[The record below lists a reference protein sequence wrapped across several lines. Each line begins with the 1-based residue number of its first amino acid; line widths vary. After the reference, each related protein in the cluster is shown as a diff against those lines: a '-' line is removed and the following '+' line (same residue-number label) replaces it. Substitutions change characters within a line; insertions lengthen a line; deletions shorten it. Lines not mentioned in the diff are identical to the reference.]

1 MKSVYEVLLRS
12 KKGTEQKTLVYWPTD
27 EAKQDFLRKAKRKGI
42 EVEVLN
48 EK

>member
-1 MKSVYEVLLRS
+1 MNGVYEVLLRS
-12 KKGTEQKTLVYWPTD
+12 PGGKEQKKLVYWPT
-27 EAKQDFLRKAKRKGI
+27 EEVKQDFLRKAKRKGI